1 MSKLRVAI
9 NGFGRIGRVT
19 MRNLIGR
26 EEIEVVAINDLTDNQ
41 TLAHLFKYDSIHRMW
56 PGDVSADAD
65 SITINGNRMAAFA
78 ERDPSKLPW
87 GDMNVDVVVESTGF
101 FRDAEKAGLHL
112 QAGAKKVVISAPG
125 KGDGIRS
132 VVMGVNDNLVEASD
146 TILSNASCTT
156 NCVAPLVKVL
166 LDNFGIDSAF
176 LVTVHAYTSD
186 QNIHDAPHSDI
197 RRARAAAENIVPT
210 STGAAGAVT
219 KIFPEMKGKIGGS
232 ALRVP
237 VPDGSITDLTA
248 VVSKD
253 VTVDEINAA
262 FKAAAEGPLKGYL
275 QYNTDPIVSV
285 DILGNP
291 HSSIFDAELTAAIG
305 RTVKVVSWYDNEYG
319 YSARMADLLG
329 QAGRHGL
336 KPCSTTL

>member
-26 EEIEVVAINDLTDNQ
+26 DEIDVVAINDLTDNQ

-65 SITINGNRMAAFA
+65 SITINGKRMAAFA
-78 ERDPSKLPW
+78 ERDPAKLPW
-87 GDMNVDVVVESTGF
+87 KDLNVDVVVESTGF
-101 FRDAEKAGLHL
+101 FRDAAKAGLHIE
-112 QAGAKKVVISAPG
+112 AGAKKVVISAPG

-132 VVMGVNDNLVEASD
+132 VVMGVNDDQVEASD

-219 KIFPEMKGKIGGS
+219 KIFPELKGKIGGS

-253 VTVDEINAA
+253 VTVEDINAA
-262 FKAAAEGPLKGYL
+262 FKKAADGPLKGYL

-291 HSSIFDAELTAAIG
+291 HSSIFDAELTACIG

-319 YSARMADLLG
+319 YSARMADLLVKL
-329 QAGRHGL
+329 AGMA
-336 KPCSTTL
+336 

>member
-26 EEIEVVAINDLTDNQ
+26 DEIEVVAINDLTDNQ

-78 ERDPSKLPW
+78 ERDPAKLPW
-87 GDMNVDVVVESTGF
+87 ADLKVDVVVESTGF
-101 FRDAEKAGLHL
+101 FRTAESAGKHIE
-112 QAGAKKVVISAPG
+112 AGCKKVVISAPG

-132 VVMGVNDNLVEASD
+132 VVLGVNDHLVEASD

-166 LDNFGIDSAF
+166 LENFGIESAF
-176 LVTVHAYTSD
+176 LTTVHAYTSD
-186 QNIHDAPHSDI
+186 QRIHDAPHSDL

-210 STGAAGAVT
+210 STGAATAVT
-219 KIFPEMKGKIGGS
+219 KIFPELKGKIGGS

-248 VVSKD
+248 VVSRD
-253 VTVDEINAA
+253 VSVDEINAA
-262 FKAAAEGPLKGYL
+262 FKKAAEGPLKGIL

-285 DILGNP
+285 DILSNP
-291 HSSIFDAELTAAIG
+291 YSSIFDAELTASIG
-305 RTVKVVSWYDNEYG
+305 STVKVVSWYDNEYG
-319 YSARMADLLG
+319 YSARMADLLVKL
-329 QAGRHGL
+329 AGMA
-336 KPCSTTL
+336 

>member
-26 EEIEVVAINDLTDNQ
+26 DEIEVVAINDLTDNH

-56 PGDVSADAD
+56 PGSVSADEE

-78 ERDPSKLPW
+78 ERDPAQLPW
-87 GDMNVDVVVESTGF
+87 EDLGIDVVVESTGF
-101 FRDAEKAGLHL
+101 FRDAAKAGLHL

-132 VVMGVNDNLVEASD
+132 VVMGVNDHLVEPTD
-146 TILSNASCTT
+146 TVLSNASCTT

-166 LDNFGIDSAF
+166 LENFGIESAF
-176 LVTVHAYTSD
+176 LTTVHAYTSD
-186 QNIHDAPHSDI
+186 QNIHDAPHSDL

-210 STGAAGAVT
+210 STGAASAVT
-219 KIFPEMKGKIGGS
+219 KIFPELKGKIGGS

-248 VVSKD
+248 VVSRP
-253 VTVDEINAA
+253 VSAEEINAA
-262 FKAAAEGPLKGYL
+262 FKAAAEGPLKGIL
-275 QYNTDPIVSV
+275 QYVTDPIVSV
-285 DILGNP
+285 DILSNP
-291 HSSIFDAELTAAIG
+291 HSSIFDAELTDSIG
-305 RTVKVVSWYDNEYG
+305 STVKVVSWYDNEYG
-319 YSARMADLLG
+319 YSARMADLLVKL
-329 QAGRHGL
+329 AGMA
-336 KPCSTTL
+336 

>member
-26 EEIEVVAINDLTDNQ
+26 PEIEVVAINDLTDNQ

-56 PGDVSADAD
+56 PGDVSADEE
-65 SITINGNRMAAFA
+65 SITINGNRMASFA

-87 GDMNVDVVVESTGF
+87 KELGIDVVVESTGF
-101 FRDAEKAGLHL
+101 FRTAEKAGLHVE
-112 QAGAKKVVISAPG
+112 AGAKKVLISAPG
-125 KGDGIRS
+125 SGGGIRS
-132 VVMGVNDNLVEASD
+132 VVMGVNDDQVLASD

-166 LDNFGIDSAF
+166 LENFGIDSAF
-176 LVTVHAYTSD
+176 LLTVHAYTSD
-186 QNIHDAPHSDI
+186 QNIHDAPHSDM

-210 STGAAGAVT
+210 STGAATAIT
-219 KIFPEMKGKIGGS
+219 KIFPEMAGKIGGS

-248 VVSKD
+248 VISKD
-253 VTVDEINAA
+253 ATVEQVNAA
-262 FKAAAEGPLKGYL
+262 FKAAAEEGSLKGYL

-291 HSSIFDAELTAAIG
+291 HSSIFDAELTAVIG
-305 RTVKVVSWYDNEYG
+305 RTIKVVSWYDNEFG
-319 YSARMADLLG
+319 YSARMADLLVKL
-329 QAGRHGL
+329 A
-336 KPCSTTL
+336 KMN